1 MKKFIIEKTKFN
13 DVLVITPR
21 VFADNRGYFC
31 ETYNVPNLSI
41 MGFETKFWQDNE
53 SKSRKNVIR
62 GLHYQ
67 WQPAMGKLVRAV
79 HGRILDVIV
88 DIRKGSPTYSQTMS
102 IELTSE
108 NRKQLWVPAGYA
120 HGVLS
125 LEDNT
130 IISYKCSGVYNS
142 EAESGLNPFDKNLNI
157 DWGITPENAVVS
169 EKDLLAKTFDEYDND
184 PKFYFEEEE

>member
-157 DWGITPENAVVS
+157 DWGIAPENAVVS
-169 EKDLLAKTFDEYDND
+169 EKDLWLVVESRFLS
-184 PKFYFEEEE
+184 